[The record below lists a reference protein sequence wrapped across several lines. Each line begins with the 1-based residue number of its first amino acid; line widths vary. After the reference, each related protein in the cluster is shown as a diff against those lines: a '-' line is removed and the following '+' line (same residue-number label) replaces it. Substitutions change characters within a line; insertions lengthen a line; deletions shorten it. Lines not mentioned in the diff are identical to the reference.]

1 MAKALRD
8 AKAKAPKV
16 DDKAGDQTEA
26 VARDEGSA
34 PVAQDVDSGEAE
46 ALKESTNNPPE
57 SEGQGGAGNAAGSA
71 ESFTLEDLE
80 DLEKRLGTAEV
91 QFRIKFPLLAAA
103 IDAWQER
110 SSGDD
115 VPNGLRIVSKVD
127 GFRRGGIAHSKMP
140 VEHRMEAFQ
149 GPEQIE
155 ALFAEPNLVVGFI

>member
-16 DDKAGDQTEA
+16 DDKSEDQAQALAGN
-26 VARDEGSA
+26 EGDA
-34 PVAQDVDSGEAE
+34 PVAQDANGGEAQSLTTS
-46 ALKESTNNPPE
+46 ANNPPV
-57 SEGQGGAGNAAGSA
+57 SEDQGGAGNPAGSA
-71 ESFTLEDLE
+71 ESFTLEGLS
-80 DLEKRLGTAEV
+80 DLEKRLGKAEAE
-91 QFRIKFPLLAAA
+91 FRSKYPLMAAA
-103 IDAWQER
+103 IDAWQAKN
-110 SSGDD
+110 SGE

-140 VEHRMEAFQ
+140 VEHLMEAFQ